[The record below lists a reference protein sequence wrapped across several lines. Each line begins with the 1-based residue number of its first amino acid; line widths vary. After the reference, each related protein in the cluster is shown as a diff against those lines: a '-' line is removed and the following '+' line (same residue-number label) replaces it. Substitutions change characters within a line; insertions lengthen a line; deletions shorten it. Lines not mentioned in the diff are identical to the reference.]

1 MLRTSAQTEV
11 IQSVDDGQGCVG
23 RSVEVANRGRF
34 LRPLQVSERLSQLLV
49 RHDREAGILWY
60 FMNPSPRPCFTHQLL
75 RDIVQLQQDI
85 RLAFR
90 DYPEGREDLRFLVAG
105 SQIQGAFNLGG
116 DLNLF
121 ISLIKEKDRAGLT
134 AYAIKCIDVLY
145 PNAVNL
151 ELPITTISLVQ
162 GNALGGG
169 FEAAMSS
176 NVLVAERGVHMGL
189 PEILF
194 NLFPGMGAY
203 SFLAR
208 RLDAARAE
216 RMILSG
222 RTYTA
227 EELYDMGIVDQL
239 AEPGQGEAAV
249 RDYVKRQRRIG
260 NASAAIQKVRQ
271 RINPIRYE
279 ELRDITLMW
288 VDAALRLEEKE
299 LRIMERLVRAQDR
312 LSGAALARAA

>member
-1 MLRTSAQTEV
+1 MLRSSAQTDV
-11 IQSVDDGQGCVG
+11 IHPVG
-23 RSVEVANRGRF
+23 DREVAAGPSTEVVNRGHQRD
-34 LRPLQVSERLSQLLV
+34 PLQVSERLSQLLV
-49 RHDREAGILWY
+49 RHDREAGIVWY
-60 FMNPSPRPCFTHQLL
+60 FMNPSPRPCFTPQLL
-75 RDIVQLQQDI
+75 RDIAQLQQDI
-85 RLAFR
+85 RSAFR
-90 DYPEGREDLRFLVAG
+90 DHPEGREDLRFIVAG
-105 SQIQGAFNLGG
+105 SRIHGAFNLGG

-121 ISLIKEKDRAGLT
+121 VRLIKEKNRARLT
-134 AYAIKCIDVLY
+134 EYAISCIDVLY

-151 ELPITTISLVQ
+151 DLPMTTISLVQ

-176 NVLVAERGVHMGL
+176 NVLIAERGVHMGL

-227 EELYDMGIVDQL
+227 EELYDMGVVDWL

-249 RDYVKRQRRIG
+249 RAYIETQQRIG
-260 NASAAIQKVRQ
+260 NATAAIRKMRQ

-279 ELRDITLMW
+279 ELREITLMW
-288 VDAALRLEEKE
+288 VDTALRLEERD

-312 LSGAALARAA
+312 LSGRAFDRAA

>member
-1 MLRTSAQTEV
+1 MLRTSAQTNV
-11 IQSVDDGQGCVG
+11 IQAADDGEPSVG
-23 RSVEVANRGRF
+23 LATEVAARNR
-34 LRPLQVSERLSQLLV
+34 LVQPLQVAERFSQLLV
-49 RHDREAGILWY
+49 RHDQEAGILWY
-60 FMNPSPRPCFTHQLL
+60 FMQPSPRPCFTAQLL
-75 RDIVQLQQDI
+75 QDIAQLQREVRI
-85 RLAFR
+85 AFQEH
-90 DYPEGREDLRFLVAG
+90 PQGRQDLRYLIAG
-105 SQIQGAFNLGG
+105 SRIPGAFNLGG
-116 DLNLF
+116 DLSLF
-121 ISLIKEKDRAGLT
+121 ISLIKARDRDRLT
-134 AYAIKCIDVLY
+134 EYALKCIDVLY

-151 ELPITTISLVQ
+151 DLPITTISLVQ

-176 NVLVAERGVHMGL
+176 NVLIAERGVQMGL

-227 EELYDMGIVDQL
+227 EELYDMGIVDGL
-239 AEPGQGEAAV
+239 AEPGRGEEAA
-249 RDYVKRQRRIG
+249 REYVKKQSRIG
-260 NASAAIQKVRQ
+260 NAAAAIHKVRQ

-279 ELRDITLMW
+279 ELRDITLLW
-288 VDAALRLEEKE
+288 VDTALCLEEKD
-299 LRIMERLVRAQDR
+299 LRVMERLVRAQDR
-312 LSGAALARAA
+312 LSGSGFARAA